1 MSPQAR
7 QAIRKEADLTE
18 RVVEYYRRLFAGLI
32 ARMNREPSVRS
43 DIECMR
49 MCVEAVDMML
59 ENQGRMTKALREI
72 AEDPDARHIDAH
84 HSDAAKKSAA

>member
-72 AEDPDARHIDAH
+72 AEDPDAKHLDAQH
-84 HSDAAKKSAA
+84 AAAKKSAA

>member
-32 ARMNREPSVRS
+32 ARMNREPGVRS
-43 DIECMR
+43 DIECTR

-59 ENQGRMTKALREI
+59 ENQGRMTKALREL
-72 AEDPDARHIDAH
+72 ADDQDAT
-84 HSDAAKKSAA
+84 KKSAA

>member
-32 ARMNREPSVRS
+32 ARMNREPTVRS

-72 AEDPDARHIDAH
+72 AEDPDARHVDAPH
-84 HSDAAKKSAA
+84 AAVKKSAA

>member
-18 RVVEYYRRLFAGLI
+18 RVVEYYRRAFAELI
-32 ARMNREPSVRS
+32 ARMNREPAVRS
-43 DIECMR
+43 DIECTR

-72 AEDPDARHIDAH
+72 ADDQ
-84 HSDAAKKSAA
+84 DAAKKSAA

>member
-72 AEDPDARHIDAH
+72 AEDPEAKHPDAPHA
-84 HSDAAKKSAA
+84 AAKKSAA

>member
-18 RVVEYYRRLFAGLI
+18 RVVEYYRRAFAGLI
-32 ARMNREPSVRS
+32 ARMNREPAVRS

-72 AEDPDARHIDAH
+72 AEDPDAQHADAQH
-84 HSDAAKKSAA
+84 AAAKKNAA